1 MYMLHTHI
9 RCSNRPGPMLH
20 EFADYADCVT
30 CVAEGAGD
38 GQQGEVLLVG
48 LVVATLLFHQVRCDV
63 RGLPQRWRGLL
74 RF

>member
-1 MYMLHTHI
+1 
-9 RCSNRPGPMLH
+9 MLH

-63 RGLPQRWRGLL
+63 HQRWRGLL